1 MTFDTDEPYLMKLY
15 QLLVLSCS
23 LFYLSSAHAQATSEG
38 KVSAP
43 KTTQTP
49 KQKASKTQEASKTQ
63 DASKKQEAS
72 KTQGSEPKEK
82 KAENSVAKKDQ
93 QETSSLVQSPQVQA
107 DLATPKA
114 KVSIGQERRLPNDR
128 VAVQQRAMSREGSI
142 GLHEVKSADVGPQG
156 TLRFGVQVSGFSSDQ
171 FLTLGTKERFSRGDF
186 SLSYTPINFVEVYA
200 NTRSLSYTNPL
211 GAPSYVQ
218 GQGDLKLGA
227 KVGHFWGTIGAGLSL
242 AAQLFSDPEGGAWRG
257 EATNFEISALF
268 TTDLTKKAAPI
279 PFRFLLDV
287 SFTKENSEAL
297 TDFLAQEP
305 SLIQE
310 WGYQS
315 GRYDRLMLNFG
326 IEVPTEYVS
335 PFIEYHIGT
344 PFLVE
349 MPRMGEYSRIFAFE
363 SVPNYMAGGL
373 RGFPRPDIA
382 IELGGTLGFS
392 DAPFT
397 GVPATPPWSI
407 WGGVSYTL
415 DPRPEVIEREIKIEP
430 PPAPKVEPKP
440 LGALLTLM
448 VVDAVDQKAIEGATL
463 RFNNEELS
471 PQYSDEQGR
480 FIGYRLAPK
489 KYIIE
494 VSAEGY
500 LSKKVRLG
508 IKKGQEERKA
518 RLKLKRDP
526 QQKLARFAVSL
537 KLKPEEDANL
547 ARFELSFIG
556 PEAHKTTLSASTPF
570 SKELL
575 PGDYVLL
582 INDAEGRSYHE
593 LITLGSGGEGTREI
607 TLDMIKGVQ
616 EADDNNAQTKTSKK
630 AKKSSNEALKGST
643 KWLKYNLKRKYLATK
658 RGISFNGEGASLT
671 KSGKRIVRGL
681 AEFLNSETR
690 IQKIVLMIHTHSRG
704 DLKADKRLGYQ
715 RGQAIKKLLVAEG
728 VNASRVSVFSYG
740 SEKSIDSNLTR
751 RGRQRNQRVMMR
763 IKSVDL

>member
-1 MTFDTDEPYLMKLY
+1 MKLY
-15 QLLVLSCS
+15 QILVLSCS
-23 LFYLSSAHAQATSEG
+23 LFYMSAANAQTTP
-38 KVSAP
+38 KDIVSD
-43 KTTQTP
+43 QTP
-49 KQKASKTQEASKTQ
+49 TKTQSKSQAQDKQKSQAQ
-63 DASKKQEAS
+63 DKQKSQAQDKQKS
-72 KTQGSEPKEK
+72 
-82 KAENSVAKKDQ
+82 
-93 QETSSLVQSPQVQA
+93 QVQDKQKSQA
-107 DLATPKA
+107 QDKQKSQVQDSKA
-114 KVSIGQERRLPNDR
+114 KVAKQDSESNAKQATQDKELKGSAKQSNKVTIGQERRLPSDR
-128 VAVQQRAMSREGSI
+128 VPVQQRAMSRDGST

-156 TLRFGVQVSGFSSDQ
+156 TLRFGIQVSGFRSEE

-186 SLSYTPINFVEVYA
+186 SLSYTPINFLEIYA

-227 KVGHFWGTIGAGLSL
+227 KVGHFWGSLGAGLSL
-242 AAQLFSDPEGGAWRG
+242 ATQLFSDPEGGAWKT
-257 EATNFEISALF
+257 EATSFEISALF
-268 TTDLTKKAAPI
+268 TADLTKRKSAI

-287 SFTKENSEAL
+287 QFTKENSEAL

-326 IEVPTEYVS
+326 IEVPTEYIS

-349 MPRMGEYSRIFAFE
+349 MPRMGQYSRVFAFE
-363 SVPNYMAGGL
+363 SVPHFMAGGL
-373 RGFPRPDIA
+373 RAFPRADLA
-382 IELGGTLGFS
+382 IELGGTLGLS

-397 GVPATPPWSI
+397 GVSATPPWTI

-415 DPRPEVIEREIKIEP
+415 DPRPEIVEREIKIEAP
-430 PPAPKVEPKP
+430 PPPKVEPKP

-448 VVDAVDQKAIEGATL
+448 VVDTVDQKAIEGATL
-463 RFNNEELS
+463 TFKDADLS
-471 PQYSDEQGR
+471 PQYSDTKGR
-480 FIGYRLAPK
+480 FVGYRLAPK

-494 VSAEGY
+494 VSADGY

-508 IKKGQEERKA
+508 IKKDQKERKA

-526 QQKLARFAVSL
+526 QQKLAHFTVSL
-537 KLKPEEDANL
+537 KLNAKEETSQ

-570 SKELL
+570 DKNLQS
-575 PGDYVLL
+575 GDYVLL

-593 LITLGSGGEGTREI
+593 LITLGSGGEGVREI
-607 TLDMIKGVQ
+607 TLDMIRGRKESASVSASKG
-616 EADDNNAQTKTSKK
+616 KS
-630 AKKSSNEALKGST
+630 KSSSNQALKGST
-643 KWLKYNLKRKYLATK
+643 KWVKYNLKRKYLATK
-658 RGISFNGEGASLT
+658 RSITFNGESSKLT
-671 KSGKRIVRGL
+671 KSGKRIVAGL
-681 AEFLNSETR
+681 AKFLDSETR

-715 RGQAIKKLLVAEG
+715 RGRTIKKLLVSKG
-728 VNASRVSVFSYG
+728 VDARRVSIFSYG
-740 SEKSIDSNLTR
+740 SEKSLDSNLTR
-751 RGRQRNQRVMMR
+751 RGRQRNQRVFMR